1 MSDELPMHDV
11 VKMVLEA
18 EAESKQVLES
28 AESEVQRITAEA
40 RRNAQEI
47 VQSMRHET
55 AEQADAI
62 VRAAAEAALREK
74 EERLARAAADLDAA
88 VRFDASRV
96 RALIEAV
103 VRRVSGGR

>member
-18 EAESKQVLES
+18 EAESKRVSEQ
-28 AESEVQRITAEA
+28 AESEVQRISTEA
-40 RRNAQEI
+40 RRKAQEI
-47 VQSMRHET
+47 AQAMRQET
-55 AEQADAI
+55 AEQADTI

-74 EERLARAAADLDAA
+74 EEQLARAAAEMDVA
-88 VRFDASRV
+88 VRFDRSRV
-96 RALIEAV
+96 QALIEAV